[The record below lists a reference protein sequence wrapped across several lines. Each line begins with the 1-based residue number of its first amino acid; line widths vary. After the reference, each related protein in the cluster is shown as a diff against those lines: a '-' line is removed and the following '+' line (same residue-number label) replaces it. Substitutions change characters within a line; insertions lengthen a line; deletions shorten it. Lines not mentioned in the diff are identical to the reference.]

1 MKRKKMTIAKKNKYM
16 NHCYVIAEA
25 GVNHNGDLSK
35 AIEMI
40 EAAANAGA
48 DAIKFQT
55 FKAENLVSLHAKTA
69 QYQKDNAG
77 HENQYEMLKSLE
89 LSYKDYTSLI
99 QKSSECK
106 IEFMSTPFEE
116 ESLDFLIG
124 LGMKKI
130 KVASGEITNLPFLRY
145 MATKNLPIILSTGM
159 SSIEEI
165 QEAIATIH
173 DERMICGFDEP
184 LQSILTIL
192 HCTSNYP
199 CPLADANLRAITTIK
214 ETFFLPIGYSD
225 HTVSLDVAL
234 VCMGLGMSVYEKH
247 FTLDKNLPG
256 PDHKAS
262 LDPQELKEVIA
273 KIRRAELSLGNGEK
287 RATPEE
293 LDVRKLVRKSIVL
306 VVNKEKGAL
315 ITRSDIRLLRPGTGL
330 PPKDMDQVISAKTA
344 RNLTAG
350 TMLEWSDLSL

>member
-1 MKRKKMTIAKKNKYM
+1 MAMTRKNKSM

-25 GVNHNGDLSK
+25 GVNHNGDLNK

-40 EAAANAGA
+40 EVAAHAGA

-77 HENQYEMLKSLE
+77 HDNQYKMLKSLE
-89 LSYKDYTSLI
+89 LSYKDYQSLI
-99 QKSSECK
+99 QKTTECN

-130 KVASGEITNLPFLRY
+130 KVASGEITNFPFLKY

-159 SSIEEI
+159 SSLEEI
-165 QEAIATIH
+165 QEAIAIIR
-173 DERMICGFDEP
+173 DERMNCGFHEP

-199 CPLADANLRAITTIK
+199 CPIKDANLKAITTIK
-214 ETFFLPIGYSD
+214 ENFHLPIGYSD
-225 HTVSLDVAL
+225 HTVSLDIAL

-262 LDPQELKEVIA
+262 LDPQELKEVIS
-273 KIRRAELSLGNGEK
+273 KIRMAELSLGNGEK

-293 LDVRKLVRKSIVL
+293 LDVRKLVRKSILL
-306 VVNKEKGAL
+306 VVNKEKGSI
-315 ITRSDIRLLRPGTGL
+315 ITYSDIRLLRPGTGM
-330 PPKDMDQVISAKTA
+330 PPKNVVQVIGAKAA
-344 RNLTAG
+344 RDLTEG
-350 TMLEWSDLSL
+350 TMLEWGDLIL